1 MILCWMMRKSSKCK
15 RINRDNKAK
24 AKLRKN
30 NEKLT
35 IKEMLGLLEIGE
47 EFYIAYQSKKYWIS
61 QLKISLC

>member
-24 AKLRKN
+24 AKLSKN

-35 IKEMLGLLEIGE
+35 NKEMLGLLVIGE
-47 EFYIAYQSKKYWIS
+47 ELILSIIMCKHS
-61 QLKISLC
+61 SRVEEC